1 MALTGQQFELLHQAF
16 LDAFNPS
23 GFEQML
29 LAKTGTNLWSIARV
43 NGNFTDITFD
53 VLNHFAQ
60 KGRLRELLDGA
71 TAFNP
76 LNKALTQ
83 VVRDAQAWDLD
94 TPVKMTQ
101 TLFAT
106 PQQLPPETVHFVGR
120 ERLVAQVQS
129 AVQPGRVVTLW
140 GPGGRGK
147 TAVAWRALHTLQE
160 SGALLQRF
168 PDGVL
173 FHTFYGRP
181 QTDVALTHF
190 AQSLGI
196 DDVRDPLGAC
206 RRALSGKLALLILDG
221 AEDADD
227 LRRVLDVR
235 GGCGVLITTRNQSQ
249 APDLDWLIPVNQL
262 AMDDAV
268 ALVRVWAGAR
278 AGDTETVE
286 QICAAVDRLALA
298 VRLSGILLGKLG
310 MTAAAFL
317 AWLRQDPLDVLVDD
331 AGRRSRNVNRLLDKS
346 VAEVGDDSAV
356 VLTIAGNL
364 AFVPF
369 GEHVLQGVLGS
380 EPHTWSRGRLV
391 RAVQRLVDYGLLTR
405 PEPGWLAV
413 SHALIYSYAGVQKPG
428 FLENPGFS
436 ATAALGAYYIAMAE
450 RESARGLAGYAVLD
464 EERAHMLA
472 LLPRLAAAEAWEIAN
487 RLVWAIAGN
496 SSYLDYRGYWTE
508 RMAALRLGIAAARA
522 LDIEYDE
529 SAHRNHL
536 GLTLATLG
544 RLEEAI
550 SHYKAALKL
559 ARNIND
565 KKGQGTKLGNLGNAY
580 YSLGRIEEAIDQY
593 QQALAISRE
602 IGDRRTE
609 GSQLGNLGN
618 AYYSLGR
625 IEEAIDQYEQALAIA
640 REIGDRRGEGNQLGN
655 LGNAYY
661 SLGRIEEAIDQYQQ
675 ALAIAREIGDRRGE
689 GARLGNLG
697 NAYYSLG
704 RIEEAIDQ
712 YQQALAIAREI
723 GNRRGEANHCWN
735 LGLLY
740 EESDPARA
748 VQLMSVCVAFE
759 QEIGHPDAI
768 ADTQRVEEIK
778 RRHNL
783 P

>member
-76 LNKALTQ
+76 LNKALAQ

-101 TLFAT
+101 TLFAA
-106 PQQLPPETVHFVGR
+106 PLQLPPETVHFVGR
-120 ERLVAQVQS
+120 ERLVAQVQA

-147 TAVAWRALHTLQE
+147 TAVAWRALHTLQA

-278 AGDTETVE
+278 AGDTATVE
-286 QICAAVDRLALA
+286 QICATVDRLALA

-310 MTAAAFL
+310 MTAADFL

-580 YSLGRIEEAIDQY
+580 ADLGRIEEAIDQY
-593 QQALAISRE
+593 
-602 IGDRRTE
+602 
-609 GSQLGNLGN
+609 
-618 AYYSLGR
+618 
-625 IEEAIDQYEQALAIA
+625 
-640 REIGDRRGEGNQLGN
+640 
-655 LGNAYY
+655 
-661 SLGRIEEAIDQYQQ
+661 
-675 ALAIAREIGDRRGE
+675 
-689 GARLGNLG
+689 
-697 NAYYSLG
+697 
-704 RIEEAIDQ
+704 
-712 YQQALAIAREI
+712 
-723 GNRRGEANHCWN
+723 
-735 LGLLY
+735 
-740 EESDPARA
+740 
-748 VQLMSVCVAFE
+748 
-759 QEIGHPDAI
+759 
-768 ADTQRVEEIK
+768 
-778 RRHNL
+778 
-783 P
+783 